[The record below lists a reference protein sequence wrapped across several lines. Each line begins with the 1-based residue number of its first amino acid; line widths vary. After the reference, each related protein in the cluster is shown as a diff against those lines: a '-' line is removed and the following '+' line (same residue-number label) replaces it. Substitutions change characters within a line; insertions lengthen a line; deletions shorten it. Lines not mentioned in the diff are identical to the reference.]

1 VDGTSATLKVMLA
14 DVGRVWWVVVHDT
27 TVGPTSADVVAGTG
41 SGGAAAVAA
50 GTTDVAANTEVP
62 IVASGLAGGTA
73 YTIYVVAG
81 DVGDPPHVSEEPKSK
96 AFTTTGTARCTC
108 SQLQR
113 RPPHTPPV
121 ARRLGFV
128 VSGGACYVSQWG
140 AWTACSADCGGG
152 TQDRSR
158 TIVQLPSTGFDCP
171 PLTEQQT
178 CNEEPCVDRACTC
191 TSRVALPV
199 SPLRF

>member
-1 VDGTSATLKVMLA
+1 MHVLATF
-14 DVGRVWWVVVHDT
+14 
-27 TVGPTSADVVAGTG
+27 
-41 SGGAAAVAA
+41 
-50 GTTDVAANTEVP
+50 N
-62 IVASGLAGGTA
+62 
-73 YTIYVVAG
+73 
-81 DVGDPPHVSEEPKSK
+81 PPPPP
-96 AFTTTGTARCTC
+96 
-108 SQLQR
+108 
-113 RPPHTPPV
+113 PPHTSI
-121 ARRLGFV
+121 AWRLGFV

-191 TSRVALPV
+191 TPRVALPV
-199 SPLRF
+199 SPCASNPSPVLLLLRSCLCGRRRPRGSSWWRGRHSRHVRRRNPWRPAAGDVLQLPVGGAVRRRRDAAGVVQLDPARRH